1 MKFFDSLLENSP
13 LIKSL
18 ISAVESTSQLMKELS
33 LLCAS
38 LTERVNEQQTA
49 LNQIYDLLEQAYN
62 QEMDALEELNLT
74 DPNKKNPLN

>member
-1 MKFFDSLLENSP
+1 MKFFDSLIENSP
-13 LIKSL
+13 LIKNL

-38 LTERVNEQQTA
+38 LTERVNEQQIA
-49 LNQIYDLLEQAYN
+49 LNQIYDLLEQAYS
-62 QEMDALEELNLT
+62 QEMDSVDELRLS

>member
-18 ISAVESTSQLMKELS
+18 ISAVESTTQLMKELS
-33 LLCAS
+33 VLCAS

-62 QEMDALEELNLT
+62 QELDNLEELRLT

>member
-18 ISAVESTSQLMKELS
+18 ISAVESTTQLMKELS
-33 LLCAS
+33 VLCAS

-49 LNQIYDLLEQAYN
+49 LNQIYDLLEQAYS
-62 QEMDALEELNLT
+62 QEMDAMDELRLT

>member
-49 LNQIYDLLEQAYN
+49 LNQIYEIY
-62 QEMDALEELNLT
+62 
-74 DPNKKNPLN
+74 